1 MTVVPMAER
10 HLAALAEIE
19 KTCFH
24 APWSEKM
31 LRDKLTAK
39 NFPQEGIDYA
49 VERLTE
55 LGALNDGEYAR
66 MVARYYVDRGFGRQK
81 VDQELRRRGISQEIA
96 QEILPGLAPCSRQVV
111 AYLEKTIRGHYTDK
125 RLLRKAAAGLYRRG
139 FSWEQI
145 NTAIDVYCDPQL
157 REEQETAADR
167 EE

>member
-1 MTVVPMAER
+1 MNEQSKAVLDYAAR
-10 HLAALAEIE
+10 LLAPRAM
-19 KTCFH
+19 
-24 APWSEKM
+24 SEKM

-39 NFPQEGIDYA
+39 NFPQEGIDHA

-66 MVARYYVDRGFGRQK
+66 MVARYYVDR
-81 VDQELRRRGISQEIA
+81 ELRRRGISQEIA

>member
-1 MTVVPMAER
+1 M
-10 HLAALAEIE
+10 
-19 KTCFH
+19 
-24 APWSEKM
+24 
-31 LRDKLTAK
+31 
-39 NFPQEGIDYA
+39 
-49 VERLTE
+49 
-55 LGALNDGEYAR
+55 
-66 MVARYYVDRGFGRQK
+66 
-81 VDQELRRRGISQEIA
+81 EIA

>member
-1 MTVVPMAER
+1 MNEQSKAVLDYAAR
-10 HLAALAEIE
+10 LLAPRAM
-19 KTCFH
+19 
-24 APWSEKM
+24 SEKM

-39 NFPQEGIDYA
+39 NFPQEGIDHA

-111 AYLEKTIRGHYTDK
+111 A
-125 RLLRKAAAGLYRRG
+125 AAGLYRRG

>member
-1 MTVVPMAER
+1 MNEQNKAVLDYAAR
-10 HLAALAEIE
+10 LLAPRAM
-19 KTCFH
+19 
-24 APWSEKM
+24 SEKM

-145 NTAIDVYCDPQL
+145 NTAIDVYCGPQL
-157 REEQETAADR
+157 REEQEEQETAADR

>member
-1 MTVVPMAER
+1 MG
-10 HLAALAEIE
+10 
-19 KTCFH
+19 
-24 APWSEKM
+24 
-31 LRDKLTAK
+31 
-39 NFPQEGIDYA
+39 N
-49 VERLTE
+49 
-55 LGALNDGEYAR
+55 